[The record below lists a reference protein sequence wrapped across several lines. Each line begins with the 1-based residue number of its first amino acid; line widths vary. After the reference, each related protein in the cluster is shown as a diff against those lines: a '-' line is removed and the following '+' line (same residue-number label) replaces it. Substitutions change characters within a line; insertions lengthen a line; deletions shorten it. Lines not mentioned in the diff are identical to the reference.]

1 MDIQTLFHPSV
12 NFSPSKSFH
21 YWLKLNRIGKTI
33 MPSLLRAIRDID
45 DEDILRIATTIIR
58 PDSLPVEYLQSL
70 PINDL
75 ALSLRACLAVYTI
88 TLGKFLPRVFQLQA
102 TLETMRG
109 RDSIVIAGTGSG
121 KTMCIVIPLLLE
133 PNCISVTISP
143 LKRLQMM
150 QVCQQLSASI

>member
-1 MDIQTLFHPSV
+1 
-12 NFSPSKSFH
+12 
-21 YWLKLNRIGKTI
+21 
-33 MPSLLRAIRDID
+33 MPSLLRAIRDVD
-45 DEDILRIATTIIR
+45 DDDILRISTIVIQ
-58 PDSLPVEYLQSL
+58 PDSLPIDYLQSL
-70 PINDL
+70 PLNDL
-75 ALSLRACLAVYTI
+75 ALSLRACLVVYTI
-88 TLGKFLPRVFQLQA
+88 TLGKFIPRVFQLQA

-150 QVCQQLSASI
+150 QVC